1 MRCPF
6 ISDRLLLFPPL
17 VGVCYLEVER
27 AASAQYINNY
37 YVIEIKFR
45 LQFRASVKHAHA
57 MTLLLNLAT
66 LHHVRYYL

>member
-17 VGVCYLEVER
+17 VVGVCYLEMER
-27 AASAQYINNY
+27 AAP
-37 YVIEIKFR
+37 
-45 LQFRASVKHAHA
+45 LKHYQLRNQLISFTILRAHA
-57 MTLLLNLAT
+57 QVTTLLLNLAT